1 MNAVILAFLMAF
13 ISINTEGA
21 VELTQESIFSLV
33 LLTNSIIALSASSD
47 PSITFVNGLPSLS
60 FKISEGKCSEL
71 LKGSRLFSLFLII
84 SALSNHYHDLQSS
97 SDECLCTYLFM
108 DFNV

>member
-1 MNAVILAFLMAF
+1 MAF
-13 ISINTEGA
+13 ISTNTEGA

-33 LLTNSIIALSASSD
+33 LLTNSIIALSASSE
-47 PSITFVNGLPSLS
+47 PWTILVNGLPSLS

-71 LKGSRLFSLFLII
+71 SKGSRLFSLFLII

-97 SDECLCTYLFM
+97 PDECVRT
-108 DFNV
+108 